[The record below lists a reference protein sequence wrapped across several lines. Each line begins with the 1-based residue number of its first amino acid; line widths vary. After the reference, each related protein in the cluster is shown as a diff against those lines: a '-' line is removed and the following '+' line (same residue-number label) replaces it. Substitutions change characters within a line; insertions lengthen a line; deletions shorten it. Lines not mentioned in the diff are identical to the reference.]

1 MLRRNRLASFLSV
14 LGLVSLSYLLG
25 AAAIFFELP
34 SASFLRRAFVG
45 GVALYE
51 RKGNQSP
58 TDEQFSPPTVGQLD
72 TSGKACYGYTLCMYG
87 GGLRAV
93 LVNMR
98 GDVVHEWR
106 LPFSQLWSAP
116 PHVRG
121 RIEDGSVYF
130 NDAYIYPNGDFL
142 AVMEGPINLQNISP
156 GYGLVKL
163 DKDSH
168 VLWKYAEKCHHDVD
182 VAEDGTIYAL
192 VNAVVEQVPPALAYV
207 PTPCMVDY
215 VDVLSPEGQ
224 LKKRIPLLEA
234 FLDSPFAALFGKL
247 ERAGTPRAAAS
258 PGARMTFYMDDVHR
272 RDVLHTNAVKV
283 LSRKLAPKFPL
294 FKAGQILISARHLD
308 AIAVLDPESGK
319 IVWAAHGP
327 WSAQHDP
334 SFLDNGH
341 LLLFDNLFS
350 QRGSRVLEYDPR
362 TQAFPWVYPGDKGKA
377 FLSEIRGMCQRLP
390 NGNTLIVNSQAGEG
404 FEVTPDREVV
414 WTCSFNYAELY
425 RVRRYTPEQLPF
437 LGKEKQVRP

>member
-1 MLRRNRLASFLSV
+1 MLRRTRLASVLSV
-14 LGLVSLSYLLG
+14 VGLVSLSYLLG

-51 RKGNQSP
+51 RKGNQASSE
-58 TDEQFSPPTVGQLD
+58 EQFSPPTVGQID

-98 GDVVHEWR
+98 GDVVHQWR
-106 LPFSQLWSAP
+106 VPFSQVWSAP
-116 PHVRG
+116 PHVHARV
-121 RIEDGSVYF
+121 EDTSVYF
-130 NDAYIYPNGDFL
+130 NDGYIYPNGDLL
-142 AVMEGPINLQNISP
+142 AVIEGPINLQSVSP

-168 VLWKYAEKCHHDVD
+168 VLWKYAEICHHDVA
-182 VAEDGTIYAL
+182 VAEDGTIYTL
-192 VNAVVEQVPPALAYV
+192 VNQIVEQVPPALAYI
-207 PTPCMVDY
+207 PTPCMVDHL
-215 VDVLSPEGQ
+215 DVLTPEGQ
-224 LKKRIPLLEA
+224 RIKRIPLLEA
-234 FLDSPFAALFGKL
+234 FLDSPYAALFGKL
-247 ERAGTPRAAAS
+247 ERAGT
-258 PGARMTFYMDDVHR
+258 ARRTTSAGTRMGFYTDDVHR
-272 RDVLHTNAVKV
+272 RDVLHTNAVKI
-283 LSRKLAPKFPL
+283 LSQELAPKFPL
-294 FKAGQILISARHLD
+294 FTAGHLLISARHLD
-308 AIAVLDPESGK
+308 AIAMLDPDSGK
-319 IVWAAHGP
+319 VVWAAHGP
-327 WSAQHDP
+327 WQAQHDP

-341 LLLFDNLFS
+341 LLLFYNLFS
-350 QRGSRVLEYDPR
+350 QRGSRVLEYDPK
-362 TQAFPWVYPGDKGKA
+362 TQAFPWVYPGEKGKP

-390 NGNTLIVNSQAGEG
+390 NGNTLIVNSQVGEA